1 MFHDNK
7 EVTLTFT
14 LNKHFVIGLAIGLA
28 LGILGTLGYQRVSGG
43 ASGART
49 FATAPTPSANTG
61 APTPSAPSAPAKLS
75 ITDSDH
81 IRGNKNA
88 PVVMVEFSDLEC
100 PFCSRHHPTMQSIIN
115 KYGDK
120 VAWVYKHYPLSF
132 HPQAMPAALASE
144 CASEQGKFWEFTD
157 AVFAEQ
163 PRLSEPNFIKEVAQ
177 KLKLNISKF
186 DSCVSSQ
193 KYKDKIAAQQQEGTS
208 NGVDG
213 TPATFIN
220 GQLVSGAVPEAN
232 LTQLIDAALAGAK

>member
-14 LNKHFVIGLAIGLA
+14 LNKHLIIGLVIGVV
-28 LGILGTLGYQRVSGG
+28 LGILGTLGYQRMTSGG
-43 ASGART
+43 AGGTRT
-49 FATAPTPSANTG
+49 FATATTPSTDTGTPTPA
-61 APTPSAPSAPAKLS
+61 APAQLS

-88 PVVMVEFSDLEC
+88 PVVLVEFSDLEC
-100 PFCSRHHPTMQSIIN
+100 PFCSRHHPTMQSIVK
-115 KYGDK
+115 KYGDNI
-120 VAWVYKHYPLSF
+120 AWVYKHYPLSF

-144 CASEQGKFWEFTD
+144 CAAEQGKFWEFTD

-163 PRLSEPNFIKEVAQ
+163 PRLSEPNFLKEVAQ
-177 KLKLNISKF
+177 KLKLNTSKF

-220 GQLVSGAVPEAN
+220 GKLVSGAVPETS
-232 LTQLIDAALAGAK
+232 LTQMIDAALADAK

>member
-14 LNKHFVIGLAIGLA
+14 LNKHFVIGFVIGAL
-28 LGILGTLGYQRVSGG
+28 LGILGTLGFQRMSGDAG
-43 ASGART
+43 GART
-49 FATAPTPSANTG
+49 FATAPIDETTPTG
-61 APTPSAPSAPAKLS
+61 TPAPSAPAQLS
-75 ITDSDH
+75 ITDEDH

-88 PVVMVEFSDLEC
+88 PVVLVEFSDLEC
-100 PFCSRHHPTMQSIIN
+100 PFCSRHHPTMQGIVK

-163 PRLSEPNFIKEVAQ
+163 PRLSEPNFLKEVAQ
-177 KLKLNISKF
+177 KLKLNTSKF

-193 KYKDKIAAQQQEGTS
+193 KYKDKIAAQQQEGNT

-220 GQLVSGAVPEAN
+220 GQLVSGAVPETS
-232 LTQLIDAALAGAK
+232 LTKLIDAALAGAK

>member
-7 EVTLTFT
+7 EVTVSFT
-14 LNKHFVIGLAIGLA
+14 INKHFVVGLVIGIA
-28 LGILGTLGYQRVSGG
+28 LGALGTLGYQRIAGKNTGG
-43 ASGART
+43 TRT
-49 FATAPTPSANTG
+49 FTTAPAAPADTG
-61 APTPSAPSAPAKLS
+61 TPTPSAPAQLT
-75 ITDSDH
+75 ITGEDH

-100 PFCSRHHPTMQSIIN
+100 PFCGRHHPTLQSIMN

-144 CASEQGKFWEFTD
+144 CAAEQDKFWEFTD

-163 PRLSEPNFIKEVAQ
+163 PRLSEPTFIKEVAQ

-186 DSCVSSQ
+186 DSCISSE
-193 KYKDKIAAQQQEGTS
+193 KYKDKILAQQQEGVS

-220 GQLVSGAVPEAN
+220 GRLVSGAVPEAN
-232 LTQLIDAALAGAK
+232 LTQIIDAALAGAK

>member
-14 LNKHFVIGLAIGLA
+14 INKHFITGLVIGA
-28 LGILGTLGYQRVSGG
+28 LLGVLSTIGYQRFAAQGSAGG
-43 ASGART
+43 TRT
-49 FATAPTPSANTG
+49 FVTAPTAPPDTG
-61 APTPSAPSAPAKLS
+61 TPAPAAPAQLS
-75 ITDSDH
+75 ISDSDH

-100 PFCSRHHPTMQSIIN
+100 PFCGRHHPTMQSIMN
-115 KYGDK
+115 KYGDN

-144 CASEQGKFWEFTD
+144 CAAEQDKFWEFTD

-163 PRLSEPNFIKEVAQ
+163 TRLSEPNFIKEIAQ
-177 KLKLNISKF
+177 KLKLNASKF

-193 KYKDKIAAQQQEGTS
+193 KYKDKILAQQQEGVS

-220 GQLVSGAVPEAN
+220 GRLVSGAVPEAN